1 MRATPLALAALVF
14 LAGSLPAAH
23 AEDWKDKLRQGISSS
38 SGKGVGEAEAGRGLK
53 EALAQGVHRAVT
65 QLGRQDGFYGDAAV
79 RILVPKKLRGVA
91 DAARTLG
98 AGRKVD
104 EFELSMNRA
113 AEKAV
118 PVAADIF
125 AEAVRQM
132 TVQDALDI
140 VRGGDDAGTRFFRR
154 VTEDRLREKFRPIVA
169 EATGRAGVTKKYKAM
184 VGGNALA
191 GALGG
196 GQSLDLDAY
205 VTDAALDGLFKVVAE
220 QERAIRHD
228 PAARTSDLLRRVFGK
243 R

>member
-1 MRATPLALAALVF
+1 MRATTLVLAALVL
-14 LAGSLPAAH
+14 LAGSPPAAQ
-23 AEDWKDKLRQGISSS
+23 ADDWKDRLRQSA
-38 SGKGVGEAEAGRGLK
+38 SGRGSGLGEAEAGRGLK

-91 DAARTLG
+91 DAARKLG

-132 TVQDALDI
+132 TVQDALEI

-154 VTEDRLREKFRPIVA
+154 VTEDRLRGKFLPIVA